1 MRQSRFAIRAAALA
15 SALLAFVY
23 CTPVDSPNI
32 RPADNGAITRAND
45 VTINADPVIVA
56 AGDIVC
62 GNNTPGG
69 TACKHAQTAALIGTI
84 NPNAVLLLGDNQYE
98 DGTLAE
104 YNALYGPTW
113 GQYKSITYPSVG
125 NHEYQTANASGYFD
139 YFNGVN
145 VQSGRAG
152 DRSKGYYSFDLGAWH
167 LVALNSNCGNIGGCG
182 VGSAQE
188 VWLKADLAAHP
199 NACTVAYWH
208 HPRFS
213 SGQHS
218 NDASTQALW
227 DALYK
232 AKADLI
238 LTGHDHNYERFAPM
252 TATGVLD
259 NTNGIRSFVVGT
271 GGKERRSLGST
282 KANSLVRSNNSFG
295 VLKVTLH
302 PTSYDWQFVSI
313 AGNTLNDAG
322 SSTCVG
328 VPPSNQP
335 PSAAITSPSNGASF
349 VQGASVA
356 FAGTGTDPEDGTLS
370 GSALAWTSNMDGAIG
385 TGVSFAKTNLSVGVH
400 TITLTVTDANGV
412 TASAVRTV
420 TITTAPPGNT
430 APVAAYT
437 YSCVPKNAAY
447 ECTFDATGST
457 DDVGIVSY
465 RWTWSNGRD
474 ETRPNAIVK
483 NNPVQAGTYTV
494 TLKVTDAGGLSNS
507 TSQQVTVGGAPVNQT
522 PTAAITAPTNGA
534 SFVQGATVA
543 FNGTGSD
550 PEDGALSGASLA
562 WSSNIDGAI
571 GSGTSFSKNNLSLG
585 THTITLTVTDSKG
598 APAST
603 TRSIT
608 ITTPPT
614 GNQPPVADYTYSCTP
629 QTGTGYR
636 CTFNASTSTDDNGI
650 VSWVWKWNTGRGE
663 TRPSAIVTNTNIAA
677 GTYQIT
683 LTVIDAGGLQNAIT
697 KTVVVP

>member
-218 NDASTQALW
+218 SDASTQALW

-271 GGKERRSLGST
+271 GGKEQRSLGST

-370 GSALAWTSNMDGAIG
+370 GSALAWTSNIDGAIG

-507 TSQQVTVGGAPVNQT
+507 TSQQVTVGGAPVNQP

-608 ITTPPT
+608 ITAPPT